1 MAIGHIAVR
10 PHSRSQGHSMAA
22 AVAYRCGL
30 ALTCERTGERHDFTR
45 RAQRAD
51 VAEYGLTGGRFGSI
65 GAFATAVEA
74 AEKRRNSRICRDVQM
89 ALPAE
94 LDEHSRIE
102 LSRAFAAELAERYGT
117 AACWAV
123 HRPDRRSDQRNHHAH
138 ILLPTRALNDDGRSF
153 GKKLRVLDDQRR
165 GPEEITE
172 IRQLWEARANK
183 ALIAAGQEATV
194 HTGRTANPEPTLG
207 TTHTA
212 IERNAWKLR
221 HARQRQRPMSAAQL
235 VVDDGVCVT
244 GRGRA
249 LAQHV
254 RDRHVALR
262 AAKRYFVGEDTP
274 SRPSPALA
282 PVAAQ
287 DLASAVVALEPEP
300 EPCPVRPP
308 ASVAAPRFA
317 SAVVALEPEPEPC
330 PARVSGLHS
339 ILKRLEALRKRK
351 DELQRDLEAARVWL
365 TRTVGS
371 SRHGTSLPV
380 AADSIARQRLTAEVS
395 LPEFHPQR
403 YAGRPDLPRAIS
415 LLAPR
420 AAPGYQG
427 NPFGSIPDSWNTGAC
442 RTQAGAERAAK
453 VLDDAIDGIARKH
466 FKGHT
471 DPRDYKPGLLR
482 RSIEKAKDA
491 ALTAWRN
498 IRELVIERMVSAAEG
513 PEADEI
519 GRRRIEQ
526 ERERIRR
533 KTEERKR
540 LARERD
546 ARSETAREQQE
557 AQSRTSPKPYQGPGF
572 GY

>member
-10 PHSRSQGHSMAA
+10 PHSRAQGHSMAA

-45 RAQRAD
+45 RTLRAD
-51 VAEYGLTGGRFGSI
+51 VVEHGLAGGRFDSPA
-65 GAFATAVEA
+65 AFAEAVEA

-94 LDEHSRIE
+94 LDEHSRIK
-102 LSRAFAAELAERYGT
+102 LARAFAAELAGRYGT
-117 AACWAV
+117 VACWAV

-212 IERNAWKLR
+212 IERNAWKRR
-221 HARQRQRPMSAAQL
+221 HARQRQRPMSAAEL

-249 LAQHV
+249 LALHV

-262 AAKRYFVGEDTP
+262 AAKRHFLDEDTL

-287 DLASAVVALEPEP
+287 DLASAIVPVVPDPEP
-300 EPCPVRPP
+300 RPVRM
-308 ASVAAPRFA
+308 
-317 SAVVALEPEPEPC
+317 
-330 PARVSGLHS
+330 SGLYT
-339 ILKRLEALRKRK
+339 INKKLNELREQRNAARIRQQQALTQE
-351 DELQRDLEAARVWL
+351 ELQAARDHL
-365 TRTVGS
+365 SRRQPTRSDGHTLRG
-371 SRHGTSLPV
+371 

-403 YAGRPDLPRAIS
+403 SAGRPDLPKAVS

-420 AAPGYQG
+420 AAPGYHDDRSG
-427 NPFGSIPDSWNTGAC
+427 PIPDEWNTGAC
-442 RTQAGAERAAK
+442 RTQAGAKRAAK
-453 VLDDAIDGIARKH
+453 VLDEAIDGIAREH

-471 DPRDYKPGLLR
+471 DPRDYKPGWLGL
-482 RSIEKAKDA
+482 SIEKAKDA
-491 ALTAWRN
+491 ALRAWQD
-498 IRELVIERMVSAAEG
+498 IRESVIKGMVREAAE
-513 PEADEI
+513 PEALEI
-519 GRRRIEQ
+519 RRR
-526 ERERIRR
+526 RE
-533 KTEERKR
+533 EERKTKER
-540 LARERD
+540 LNREAEERQRKLRERLD
-546 ARSETAREQQE
+546 QPAPVPTRRRRSKRD
-557 AQSRTSPKPYQGPGF
+557 RGPGV
-572 GY
+572 GD